1 MHLVHATHATKFRL
15 ALFAA
20 IALLAV
26 IGAIVIL
33 PLNAEAGQR
42 LRVTAV
48 DMNITPAADATLD
61 NKKVDMTLTWRAS
74 RNATGYKIDRRERIG
89 NLSEPFFGNNAEWTK
104 RKDNRQISNSEGSTT
119 INYTYS
125 FDQAGKYIEWRIR
138 VKDANGN
145 WSPWTYVDVSWGIKN
160 KQTKY
165 HYQIKR
171 EWFYSEDHP
180 VLN

>member
-74 RNATGYKIDRRERIG
+74 RNATGYKIDSRERIG
-89 NLSEPFFGNNAEWTK
+89 DLSGPIAIDTEWTGWK
-104 RKDNRQISNSEGSTT
+104 ANRQESDSASSAT

-138 VKDANGN
+138 VKDANGK
-145 WSPWTYVDVSWGIKN
+145 WSPRRCVVVS
-160 KQTKY
+160 
-165 HYQIKR
+165 
-171 EWFYSEDHP
+171 
-180 VLN
+180 

>member
-26 IGAIVIL
+26 IGAIVVL

-42 LRVTAV
+42 LKITGI
-48 DMNITPAADATLD
+48 DMNITPTADATLD
-61 NKKVDMTLTWRAS
+61 NKKVDITLTWSAS
-74 RNATGYKIDRRERIG
+74 RNATGYQIDRRHRIDG
-89 NLSEPFFGNNAEWTK
+89 LSGPIAIDTQWTGWK
-104 RKDNRQISNSEGSTT
+104 ADRKESDSASSAT

-125 FDQAGKYIEWRIR
+125 FDQVGKYVEWRIR
-138 VKDANGN
+138 VKNANGK
-145 WSPWTYVDVSWGIKN
+145 WSPRRCVVVSWGVRKDCPD
-160 KQTKY
+160 

-171 EWFYSEDHP
+171 EWFYPEDHP

>member
-74 RNATGYKIDRRERIG
+74 RNATGYRIDRRERIG
-89 NLSEPFFGNNAEWTK
+89 DLSEPLGAYNTEWTGWK
-104 RKDNRQISNSEGSTT
+104 QHRQESDTTSSAT
-119 INYTYS
+119 INYLTVS
-125 FDQAGKYIEWRIR
+125 TKWASTF
-138 VKDANGN
+138 NG
-145 WSPWTYVDVSWGIKN
+145 
-160 KQTKY
+160 
-165 HYQIKR
+165 
-171 EWFYSEDHP
+171 EFA
-180 VLN
+180 

>member
-119 INYTYS
+119 IN
-125 FDQAGKYIEWRIR
+125 
-138 VKDANGN
+138 
-145 WSPWTYVDVSWGIKN
+145 
-160 KQTKY
+160 
-165 HYQIKR
+165 
-171 EWFYSEDHP
+171 
-180 VLN
+180 